1 MLDVVTM
8 TWLQLLVDLVSS
20 WLVNGNSVSI
30 SEIVIYVHTVDTLA
44 TTVLAELC
52 FDSINIV
59 TFNDSP
65 VANTKVKNMY
75 KFFILQWPNC

>member
-30 SEIVIYVHTVDTLA
+30 SEIVIYVHIVDTL
-44 TTVLAELC
+44 TTTILAELC
-52 FDSINIV
+52 FDSIDV
-59 TFNDSP
+59 PFNDSP
-65 VANTKVKNMY
+65 VANTKVENMY
-75 KFFILQWPNC
+75 KSCIL